1 MTWLEVVLLAAGGIA
16 SGFINTVA
24 GGGSVIAIPLLAG
37 IVGPSVANGTLRISI
52 LLQSFAGV
60 AGFQKGK
67 AIPWKAMLPLI
78 GPTTAGAVGGAWTA
92 TVVSAGFMRTAFA
105 IAVLLVALTVFIGP
119 SRWVNPSEPRLH
131 EPWRSLAF
139 VAIGF
144 YGGFL
149 QAGIGFFLL
158 LALVPGLGMG
168 LVKGNAAKTL
178 LVLIYAPLVLVLFA
192 RALPGRLGCRAGAGP
207 GQRRRGPGG
216 LAPGGAGGGS
226 ALDPLGGRARR
237 DRRRHPHAGNGLA
250 GRRPPG
256 AQRPAGLEPRLRTRD
271 TS

>member
-1 MTWLEVVLLAAGGIA
+1 MSWLEVLLLAAGGLA
-16 SGFINTVA
+16 AGFINTVA

-52 LLQSFAGV
+52 LMQSCAGA

-67 AIPWKAMLPLI
+67 AIPWKALLPLI
-78 GPTTAGAVGGAWTA
+78 VPTTAGAVGGAWTA

-105 IAVLLVALTVFIGP
+105 IAVLLVALTVFIKP
-119 SRWVNPSEPRLH
+119 SRWVNPAEPRLH

-139 VAIGF
+139 TAIGF

-168 LVKGNAAKTL
+168 LVKGNAAKVM
-178 LVLIYAPLVLVLFA
+178 LVLIHAPLVLLLFA
-192 RALPGRLGCRAGAGP
+192 RAAQVDWYAGLVLGLGSVAGALTASL
-207 GQRRRGPGG
+207 
-216 LAPGGAGGGS
+216 LAVQEGAT
-226 ALDPLGGRARR
+226 RWMRWVVM
-237 DRRRHPHAGNGLA
+237 LA
-250 GRRPPG
+250 AVG
-256 AQRPAGLEPRLRTRD
+256 AATHMLLTA
-271 TS
+271 

>member
-1 MTWLEVVLLAAGGIA
+1 VSWLEVLLLAAGGLA
-16 SGFINTVA
+16 AGFINTVA

-52 LLQSFAGV
+52 LMQSFAGV

-67 AIPWKAMLPLI
+67 AVPWKAVLPLI
-78 GPTTAGAVGGAWTA
+78 VPTTAGAVAGAWTA

-105 IAVLLVALTVFIGP
+105 VAVLLVALTVFIGP
-119 SRWVNPSEPRLH
+119 SRWVNTAEPRLH

-139 VAIGF
+139 TAIGF

-178 LVLIYAPLVLVLFA
+178 LVLIHAPLVLLLFA
-192 RALPGRLGCRAGAGP
+192 RA
-207 GQRRRGPGG
+207 
-216 LAPGGAGGGS
+216 
-226 ALDPLGGRARR
+226 
-237 DRRRHPHAGNGLA
+237 
-250 GRRPPG
+250 
-256 AQRPAGLEPRLRTRD
+256 AQVDWYAGLVLGLGSVVGALAASLLAVREGAARWIRWVVVLAAVGAATHMLL
-271 TS
+271 TA

>member
-1 MTWLEVVLLAAGGIA
+1 MTWLEVVLLASGGIA
-16 SGFINTVA
+16 TGFINTVA

-52 LLQSFAGV
+52 LLQTLAGV

-67 AIPWKAMLPLI
+67 AIPWKAVLPLI
-78 GPTTAGAVGGAWTA
+78 VPTTAGAVGGAWTA

-105 IAVLLVALTVFIGP
+105 VAVLLVALTVFIGP

-139 VAIGF
+139 TAIGF

-178 LVLIYAPLVLVLFA
+178 LVLIHAPLVLLLFA
-192 RALPGRLGCRAGAGP
+192 RAAQVDWGAGLVL
-207 GQRRRGPGG
+207 GVGSVVGALTASL
-216 LAPGGAGGGS
+216 LAVREGAT
-226 ALDPLGGRARR
+226 RWIRWVVV
-237 DRRRHPHAGNGLA
+237 LA
-250 GRRPPG
+250 AVG
-256 AQRPAGLEPRLRTRD
+256 AATHMLVTA
-271 TS
+271 